1 MCPSPDPIPSLQQF
15 CLRILTSGDLAT
27 KLEPP
32 PETLA
37 DPREPA
43 LDFPERP
50 LRNPEIA
57 MAPRSTPLPRPG
69 ALRDPAARARCLA
82 RFAHHE
88 LMAVELFAWALLRWP
103 QMPRGL
109 RRSLASTL
117 VEEQTHCRL
126 YLERLRDHGDAL
138 CDHPQ
143 ADYFWR
149 QTPAISRSPAGPK
162 AFLAAMGLTFEQAN
176 LDFTLVYRDGFRAAG
191 DEASARVCQ
200 RVHDEEIGHVR
211 SASNWLCKLG
221 GNGVRDLEA
230 YQDAIAFPL
239 SLARAKSHRFFA
251 TPRREAGLSEAFIEA
266 VRRARSTQ
274 ETRRVPSQ
282 RNTSP

>member
-1 MCPSPDPIPSLQQF
+1 MRPPDPTPSLSRF

-32 PETLA
+32 PQALP
-37 DPREPA
+37 DPLEPSPA
-43 LDFPERP
+43 LPGRP
-50 LRNPEIA
+50 LRDPDIA
-57 MAPRSTPLPRPG
+57 MSPHSTPLPRPG
-69 ALRDPAARARCLA
+69 ALRDPDARARCLA

-109 RRSLASTL
+109 RQTLASTL

-126 YLERLRDHGDAL
+126 YLKRLSDHGHEL
-138 CDHPQ
+138 RDHPQ

-149 QTPAISRSPAGPK
+149 QTPAISHSHAGPR

-191 DEASARVCQ
+191 DEASAEVCQ

-211 SASNWLCKLG
+211 SASTWLCHLG
-221 GNGVRDLEA
+221 GRGVRDLDAYHEA
-230 YQDAIAFPL
+230 IPFPL
-239 SLARAKSHRFFA
+239 SLARAKSHRFSA
-251 TPRREAGLSEAFIEA
+251 PPRRQAGLSEAFIEA
-266 VRRARSTQ
+266 VRDARSTQ
-274 ETRRVPSQ
+274 ETRRVPPP
-282 RNTSP
+282 RNASP